1 MRRACW
7 AMRCL
12 QANPGV
18 CHGLVSSVAVL
29 LVTVV
34 ECSHACVFLHTPEPT
49 ALFWH
54 LSVERSCGGQ
64 HASLYKRAHLV
75 LCHKLQVLRV
85 RSNEGL
91 EGRGERCAEPGD
103 AGVATDA
110 LLIDVLRR
118 QEHFVASL
126 GGLVAELRKGAK
138 QARPQQVQLLRA
150 ALRAGGKLGH
160 LASLAHPVQLP
171 NESHVS
177 VCGIEAPEST
187 ILKSAMMPIKLVCRL
202 VPEQVGAGD
211 GGAQGT
217 FRTHTVLLKTCQD
230 LRRDQLVMSL
240 IELMDMLLQREGVD
254 LKIITYRVT
263 ATSHDQG
270 LVQWVPESYD
280 LQRILDEYG
289 DIRLFFQAHA
299 PKPTGQATPCDVAG
313 SAPAGTSSSAPMPS
327 AALPLK
333 GHKGGGAGGGG
344 WDADTG
350 KDSRSTRIVGGLLPQ
365 ALLVGGGLNLDRA
378 AESAEFS
385 ETVLENFIRSCAGYC
400 VISFLLGI
408 GDRHLENLMLTTSGC
423 LFHIDFEYILGN
435 DPKPFAPPMRLSEQM
450 VRCSCACV
458 HHQEH
463 VFSRDCL
470 CAQMQIH
477 IRMRT
482 PALYRL

>member
-1 MRRACW
+1 
-7 AMRCL
+7 MRCL
-12 QANPGV
+12 QTNPGV

-29 LVTVV
+29 LVTLV

-91 EGRGERCAEPGD
+91 ECRGERCAEPGD

-217 FRTHTVLLKTCQD
+217 FRSHTVLLKTCQD

-270 LVQWVPESYD
+270 LVQWD
-280 LQRILDEYG
+280 YG
-289 DIRLFFQAHA
+289 
-299 PKPTGQATPCDVAG
+299 
-313 SAPAGTSSSAPMPS
+313 
-327 AALPLK
+327 
-333 GHKGGGAGGGG
+333 
-344 WDADTG
+344 
-350 KDSRSTRIVGGLLPQ
+350 
-365 ALLVGGGLNLDRA
+365 
-378 AESAEFS
+378 
-385 ETVLENFIRSCAGYC
+385 
-400 VISFLLGI
+400 
-408 GDRHLENLMLTTSGC
+408 
-423 LFHIDFEYILGN
+423 
-435 DPKPFAPPMRLSEQM
+435 
-450 VRCSCACV
+450 
-458 HHQEH
+458 
-463 VFSRDCL
+463 
-470 CAQMQIH
+470 
-477 IRMRT
+477 
-482 PALYRL
+482 